1 LSTFAPAFEYSVTLR
16 ASLQVVITAS
26 QSFRP
31 PGFLQNPETQN
42 QHNFYPFNQFK
53 MKNIFVSNLSFRIND
68 DDLKQAFADY
78 GEVNSA
84 KVIKD
89 NFSGR
94 SRGFGFVEM
103 KNDEEADKAIEELNN
118 AEFDGKVMTVSVAR
132 PKTDR
137 KPGGFR
143 DNNRPGGSA
152 GGFKKRF

>member
-1 LSTFAPAFEYSVTLR
+1 
-16 ASLQVVITAS
+16 
-26 QSFRP
+26 
-31 PGFLQNPETQN
+31 
-42 QHNFYPFNQFK
+42 

-68 DDLKQAFADY
+68 EDLKQAFADY
-78 GEVNSA
+78 GAVTSA

-103 KNDEEADKAIEELNN
+103 TNDEEAAKAIEELNN
-118 AEFDGKVMTVSVAR
+118 AEFDGKVMTVSEAR

-137 KPGGFR
+137 KPGGSSDSRGGGGGYGGGNSRGGGGGR
-143 DNNRPGGSA
+143 DSGGRDSGGR

>member
-1 LSTFAPAFEYSVTLR
+1 VIEAFNHQPS
-16 ASLQVVITAS
+16 SIHS
-26 QSFRP
+26 Q
-31 PGFLQNPETQN
+31 NN
-42 QHNFYPFNQFK
+42 Q

-78 GEVNSA
+78 GAVNSA

-103 KNDEEADKAIEELNN
+103 TNDEEAVKAIEELNN
-118 AEFDGKVMTVSVAR
+118 AEFDGKVMTVSEAR

-137 KPGGFR
+137 KPGGFSDSRGGGGHR
-143 DNNRPGGSA
+143 DSRAGGGYGDKSSS
-152 GGFKKRF
+152 GFKKRY

>member
-1 LSTFAPAFEYSVTLR
+1 
-16 ASLQVVITAS
+16 
-26 QSFRP
+26 
-31 PGFLQNPETQN
+31 
-42 QHNFYPFNQFK
+42 

-68 DDLKQAFADY
+68 EDLKQAFADY
-78 GEVNSA
+78 GAVNSA

-103 KNDEEADKAIEELNN
+103 TNDEEADKAIEELNN

-137 KPGGFR
+137 KPGGFGDSR
-143 DNNRPGGSA
+143 GGGGGGHSDSRGGGGGYGDKSR

>member
-1 LSTFAPAFEYSVTLR
+1 
-16 ASLQVVITAS
+16 
-26 QSFRP
+26 
-31 PGFLQNPETQN
+31 
-42 QHNFYPFNQFK
+42 

-68 DDLKQAFADY
+68 EDLKQAFADY
-78 GEVNSA
+78 GDVTSA

-103 KNDEEADKAIEELNN
+103 TNDEEATKAIEELNN
-118 AEFDGKVMTVSVAR
+118 AEFDGKVMTVSEAR

-137 KPGGFR
+137 KPGSFSDSRGGGGGFGGGNSRGGGGR
-143 DNNRPGGSA
+143 DSGGRDSGGR

>member
-1 LSTFAPAFEYSVTLR
+1 
-16 ASLQVVITAS
+16 
-26 QSFRP
+26 
-31 PGFLQNPETQN
+31 
-42 QHNFYPFNQFK
+42 

-68 DDLKQAFADY
+68 EDLKQAFADY
-78 GEVNSA
+78 GAVTSA

-103 KNDEEADKAIEELNN
+103 TNDEEAAKAIEELNN
-118 AEFDGKVMTVSVAR
+118 AEFDGKVMTVSEAR

-137 KPGGFR
+137 KPGGSSDSRGGGGGYGGGNSRGGGGGR
-143 DNNRPGGSA
+143 DSGGR

>member
-1 LSTFAPAFEYSVTLR
+1 
-16 ASLQVVITAS
+16 
-26 QSFRP
+26 
-31 PGFLQNPETQN
+31 
-42 QHNFYPFNQFK
+42 

-68 DDLKQAFADY
+68 EDLKQAFADY
-78 GEVNSA
+78 GAVTSA

-103 KNDEEADKAIEELNN
+103 TNDEEAAKAIEELNN
-118 AEFDGKVMTVSVAR
+118 AEFDGKVMTVSEAR

-137 KPGGFR
+137 KPGGSSDSRGGGGGYGGGNSRGGGGGR
-143 DNNRPGGSA
+143 DSGGRDSGGRDSGGR

>member
-1 LSTFAPAFEYSVTLR
+1 
-16 ASLQVVITAS
+16 
-26 QSFRP
+26 
-31 PGFLQNPETQN
+31 
-42 QHNFYPFNQFK
+42 

-78 GEVNSA
+78 GDVNSA

-103 KNDEEADKAIEELNN
+103 TNDEEADKAITELNN
-118 AEFDGKVMTVSVAR
+118 AEFDGKVMTVSEAR

-137 KPGGFR
+137 KPGGFHDSR
-143 DNNRPGGSA
+143 GGGHGSSRSGGYGDKSR

>member
-1 LSTFAPAFEYSVTLR
+1 
-16 ASLQVVITAS
+16 
-26 QSFRP
+26 
-31 PGFLQNPETQN
+31 
-42 QHNFYPFNQFK
+42 

-68 DDLKQAFADY
+68 EDLKQAFADY
-78 GEVNSA
+78 GAVTSA

-103 KNDEEADKAIEELNN
+103 TNDEEAAKAIEELNN
-118 AEFDGKVMTVSVAR
+118 AEFDGKVMTVSEAR

-137 KPGGFR
+137 KPGGFGDSR
-143 DNNRPGGSA
+143 GGSGHSDSRGGGGHGDSRGGSGGGYGDKSR

>member
-1 LSTFAPAFEYSVTLR
+1 
-16 ASLQVVITAS
+16 
-26 QSFRP
+26 
-31 PGFLQNPETQN
+31 
-42 QHNFYPFNQFK
+42 

-68 DDLKQAFADY
+68 EDLKQAFADY
-78 GEVNSA
+78 GAVNSA

-103 KNDEEADKAIEELNN
+103 TNDEEAAKAIEELNN
-118 AEFDGKVMTVSVAR
+118 AEFDGKVMTVSEAR

-137 KPGGFR
+137 KPGGFSDSR
-143 DNNRPGGSA
+143 GGGGGYGGGNSRGGSGGGGGRDSGGRDSGGR

>member
-1 LSTFAPAFEYSVTLR
+1 
-16 ASLQVVITAS
+16 
-26 QSFRP
+26 
-31 PGFLQNPETQN
+31 
-42 QHNFYPFNQFK
+42 

-68 DDLKQAFADY
+68 EDLKQAFADY
-78 GEVNSA
+78 GAVTSA

-103 KNDEEADKAIEELNN
+103 TNDEEAAKAIEELNN
-118 AEFDGKVMTVSVAR
+118 AEFDGKVMTVSEAR

-137 KPGGFR
+137 KPGGFGDSR
-143 DNNRPGGSA
+143 GGGHSDSRGGGGHGDSRGGGGGYGDKSR

>member
-1 LSTFAPAFEYSVTLR
+1 
-16 ASLQVVITAS
+16 
-26 QSFRP
+26 
-31 PGFLQNPETQN
+31 
-42 QHNFYPFNQFK
+42 

-68 DDLKQAFADY
+68 EDLKQAFSDY
-78 GEVNSA
+78 GAVNSA

-103 KNDEEADKAIEELNN
+103 TNDEEADKAIEELNN

-137 KPGGFR
+137 KPGGFSDSR
-143 DNNRPGGSA
+143 GSGGNGYGDKSR